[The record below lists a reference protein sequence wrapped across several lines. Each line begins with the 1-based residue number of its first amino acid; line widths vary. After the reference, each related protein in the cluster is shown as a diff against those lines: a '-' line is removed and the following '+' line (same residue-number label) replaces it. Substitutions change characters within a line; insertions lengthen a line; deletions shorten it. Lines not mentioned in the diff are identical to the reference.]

1 MGFQPQKGSR
11 QRNADYAENTAKKK
25 KKRQYVK
32 RRQRKGEI
40 LHRMRESHNYRDKT
54 VALLPL
60 LSLFFLDCLLVNL
73 AKLLLFCISE
83 AFFPKNTISNRRK

>member
-11 QRNADYAENTAKKK
+11 QRNADYAENTAKK

-54 VALLPL
+54 VALFLFYL
-60 LSLFFLDCLLVNL
+60 YFFLTVLW
-73 AKLLLFCISE
+73 
-83 AFFPKNTISNRRK
+83 

>member
-1 MGFQPQKGSR
+1 MLRILPK
-11 QRNADYAENTAKKK
+11 KKK

>member
-1 MGFQPQKGSR
+1 M
-11 QRNADYAENTAKKK
+11 
-25 KKRQYVK
+25 K

-40 LHRMRESHNYRDKT
+40 LNRMRESHNYRDKT

-83 AFFPKNTISNRRK
+83 AFFPKNTISNRHK

>member
-11 QRNADYAENTAKKK
+11 QRNADYAENTA
-25 KKRQYVK
+25 KRQYVK

>member
-1 MGFQPQKGSR
+1 MLRILP
-11 QRNADYAENTAKKK
+11 KKK

-32 RRQRKGEI
+32 RRQRKDEI

>member
-60 LSLFFLDCLLVNL
+60 LSLFFLDCLLW
-73 AKLLLFCISE
+73 
-83 AFFPKNTISNRRK
+83 